1 MLYFLETF
9 YQPRVIRN
17 RQSPWGSTRK
27 LLSIKI
33 VSKRIICGFV
43 LLWLIVAAHTLF
55 SHPFS
60 GNINFGLIKARNV
73 SINGSKLDIQVPRGH
88 RDGKGDGFVGRGCWL
103 LGLAD
108 LLPGVLVPSS
118 LTHILIAKSDLSYLD
133 LFVRLKDTWLKYLI
147 CRLFQTMSFNWLWFL
162 S

>member
-17 RQSPWGSTRK
+17 RQSRWGSTRK
-27 LLSIKI
+27 PLSIKI

-43 LLWLIVAAHTLF
+43 LLWLIAAAHTLL
-55 SHPFS
+55 SNPFS
-60 GNINFGLIKARNV
+60 GNINFGLMKARNV
-73 SINGSKLDIQVPRGH
+73 SINGSKLDIQVARGH
-88 RDGKGDGFVGRGCWL
+88 RDGKGDGFAGRGCWL

-118 LTHILIAKSDLSYLD
+118 LTHILIAKSGVSYLD

-147 CRLFQTMSFNWLWFL
+147 FRLFQTMSFNLLWFL